1 MFVDTTI
8 NCDLDVTSSGGGTLY
23 LQMPYRG
30 KVTNVAGIVQAA
42 MASTTSVDMTLTA
55 PSQSS
60 GVTLG
65 VLNFANSS
73 SDLAAKVAGVW
84 TANASSGDTML
95 SAGTPLLLTVGAGD
109 ISTSG
114 TLTFRLDLDPYGAG

>member
-8 NCDLDVTSSGGGTLY
+8 NCDLAVTSSGGGTLY

-30 KVTNVAGIVQAA
+30 KVTNVAGIVQGA

-55 PSQSS
+55 PSHGS

-65 VLNFANSS
+65 VMNFANSS

-84 TANASSGDTML
+84 TPDTSAGDTML
-95 SAGTPLLLTVGAGD
+95 SAGSPLLLTVSAAS

-114 TLTFRLDLDPYGAG
+114 TLTFRIELDPYGAG